1 MVLALG
7 AIAVVDQLFIL
18 DGDPDYRCDNY
29 EERKEK
35 TMEIKMICRIIFVAL
50 NCIGIGIAAAKDGDP
65 RPPYSIVSTLTATA
79 ITFGL
84 MFGMGA
90 FTD

>member
-1 MVLALG
+1 
-7 AIAVVDQLFIL
+7 
-18 DGDPDYRCDNY
+18 
-29 EERKEK
+29 
-35 TMEIKMICRIIFVAL
+35 MEIKMICRIIFVAL
-50 NCIGIGIAAAKDGDP
+50 NCIGIGIVAAKDGDP
-65 RPPYSIVSTLTATA
+65 RPPYSIVSTLISTA